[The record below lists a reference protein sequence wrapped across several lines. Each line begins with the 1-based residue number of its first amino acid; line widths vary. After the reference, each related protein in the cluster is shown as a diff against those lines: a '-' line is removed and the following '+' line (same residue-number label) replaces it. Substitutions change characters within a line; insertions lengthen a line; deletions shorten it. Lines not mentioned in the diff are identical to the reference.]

1 MLTLTENATNV
12 VKTIANQNP
21 DVDGAGLRIAAIADD
36 NTELN
41 LSVVPAPEDTDSVVE
56 VDGARV
62 FLEPVAS
69 EMLDDKV
76 LDARVEDNGAV
87 SFALGVQA

>member
-1 MLTLTENATNV
+1 LTENASTV
-12 VKTIANQNP
+12 VKSIAAQNP
-21 DVDGAGLRIAAIADD
+21 DVTGAGLRIAAIADD

-41 LSVVPAPEDTDSVVE
+41 LSVVSAPEETDNIVE
-56 VDGARV
+56 VDGALV

-69 EMLDDKV
+69 GMLDDKV